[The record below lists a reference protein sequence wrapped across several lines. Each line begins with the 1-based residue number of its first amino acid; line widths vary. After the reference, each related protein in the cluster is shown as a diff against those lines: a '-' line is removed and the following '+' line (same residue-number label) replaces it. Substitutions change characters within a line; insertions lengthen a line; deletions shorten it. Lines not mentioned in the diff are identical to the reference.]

1 MKRAEEGKEKKFLS
15 VERCFWPVGTDFTLN
30 LICFSQKSTDNLEI
44 TILCLQSYLLFL
56 LSRLKC
62 RYISFT
68 LYFAHQNSSF
78 IQIVNTQRIKTHF
91 NLRKILEGSQLK
103 SQESLSKV
111 FAKSLQ
117 SLNKISAKSQQVKS
131 LSKASRNLSDSQ
143 QCFSSRLES
152 ISFSVNLYLSFCIV

>member
-1 MKRAEEGKEKKFLS
+1 MYTEFSSTNEFFIEVVATSGCKIWNSNLIGYLVSIYLASFRWKELRKENKKKFLS

-91 NLRKILEGSQLK
+91 NLGKYWK
-103 SQESLSKV
+103 VLSKV
-111 FAKSLQ
+111 
-117 SLNKISAKSQQVKS
+117 SAKYQQS
-131 LSKASRNLSDSQ
+131 TSKVSAK
-143 QCFSSRLES
+143 
-152 ISFSVNLYLSFCIV
+152 Y

>member
-1 MKRAEEGKEKKFLS
+1 MKRAEEGKEKKKFLS

-78 IQIVNTQRIKTHF
+78 IQIVKHTKNQDSLLCK
-91 NLRKILEGSQLK
+91 KIENSQ
-103 SQESLSKV
+103 QSLSKV
-111 FAKSLQ
+111 ST
-117 SLNKISAKSQQVKS
+117 SISRSCT
-131 LSKASRNLSDSQ
+131 DSQ
-143 QCFSSRLES
+143 QYFSRGSGIFIHS
-152 ISFSVNLYLSFCIV
+152 KSFLKF

>member
-91 NLRKILEGSQLK
+91 NLRKILEGSQL
-103 SQESLSKV
+103 SHRKV
-111 FAKSLQ
+111 SAKSLQ
-117 SLNKISAKSQQVKS
+117 SLYKVSIKSQQSLSKSKVSAKSQEIYQILNNVS
-131 LSKASRNLSDSQ
+131 HRGWNLFHSQ
-143 QCFSSRLES
+143 
-152 ISFSVNLYLSFCIV
+152 